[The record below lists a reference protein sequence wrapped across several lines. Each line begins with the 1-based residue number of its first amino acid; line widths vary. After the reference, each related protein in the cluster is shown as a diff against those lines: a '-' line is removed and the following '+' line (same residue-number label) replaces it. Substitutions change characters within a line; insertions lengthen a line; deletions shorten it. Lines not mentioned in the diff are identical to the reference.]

1 MTPKGAD
8 HELPHIPLE
17 ILQKIAGHLDRK
29 SALALTLTCKG
40 LRDAGETRLWSE
52 LDITSGWNEPIG
64 ECLLLTHD
72 SKQVGV
78 KPCWC
83 KEFSMRTRLGGSRGS
98 YRMGTST
105 HTTDERGF
113 PLPDPDAAAWLALQ
127 KTAHERCLNAL
138 RALEAYE
145 YRAQCVRSVRLEPS
159 DGVDGST
166 AKNMMALLT
175 LVAPYIKHL
184 DIVPLPWGED
194 DHPTD
199 VTEDQAEIVMAGQ
212 WFDYMADQVP
222 CKYKLTCPRLKTLR
236 IAVPASSED
245 TIPLIINRLA
255 PSATSG
261 KGLRASE
268 SGRTRLSDLRI
279 ESSGS
284 SWPELL
290 FEDLPRY
297 EGSWKSAPL
306 LDTVKS
312 VTFSDVQNATSSD
325 IHMIELLSRATNIE
339 VLRVLMVW
347 SQTTDRAG
355 VWRAIVK
362 LKKLKTLMLFSEDG
376 MDDGLIGRQPLQIE
390 ELVRDDAELDE
401 QEELSWTVR

>member
-1 MTPKGAD
+1 
-8 HELPHIPLE
+8 
-17 ILQKIAGHLDRK
+17 
-29 SALALTLTCKG
+29 
-40 LRDAGETRLWSE
+40 
-52 LDITSGWNEPIG
+52 
-64 ECLLLTHD
+64 
-72 SKQVGV
+72 
-78 KPCWC
+78 
-83 KEFSMRTRLGGSRGS
+83 
-98 YRMGTST
+98 
-105 HTTDERGF
+105 
-113 PLPDPDAAAWLALQ
+113 
-127 KTAHERCLNAL
+127 
-138 RALEAYE
+138 
-145 YRAQCVRSVRLEPS
+145 
-159 DGVDGST
+159 
-166 AKNMMALLT
+166 MMALLT

-401 QEELSWTVR
+401 QDELSWTVR